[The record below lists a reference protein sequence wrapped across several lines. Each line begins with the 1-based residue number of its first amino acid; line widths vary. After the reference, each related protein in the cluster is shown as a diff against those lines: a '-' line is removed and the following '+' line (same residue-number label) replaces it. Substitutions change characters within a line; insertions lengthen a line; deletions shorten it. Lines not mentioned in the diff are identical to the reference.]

1 MDALNTILQIPER
14 CLVNKKITKAFF
26 KRNFD
31 LTSTEKTLLDDANA
45 ISGIDWL
52 ASVSPSNSNINPYKD
67 EQYLF
72 EEVQIIVVHTSGSD
86 FEINHQRIADLIQ
99 KYIPYPILLCIRKD
113 GTFVLN
119 ACDKKI
125 NQNDSNRRIL
135 EKKYITES
143 IDKQETTECQQ
154 SFLSSLIFSELD
166 KTNLKTYYDSYIQRM
181 IALQAAE
188 LSGVFTPRTK
198 ARTQSDMEKLEKIEA
213 LQKEIQ
219 LLQNQA
225 KKESQLNQRILLN
238 TEIQNKRKL
247 IEQLKA
253 LITA

>member
-31 LTSTEKTLLDDANA
+31 LTSTEKTLLDDVNA

-72 EEVQIIVVHTSGSD
+72 EEVQVIVAHTSGSD
-86 FEINHQRIADLIQ
+86 FEINHQRIAELIQ

-125 NQNDSNRRIL
+125 NQNDSNRRIV
-135 EKKYITES
+135 EKKYTTEP
-143 IDKQETTECQQ
+143 INKQEATERQQ
-154 SFLSSLIFSELD
+154 SFLSSLAFSELD

-181 IALQAAE
+181 IALQTAE

-198 ARTQSDMEKLEKIEA
+198 ERTQSDIETLEKIES

-219 LLQNQA
+219 VLQNQA
-225 KKESQLNQRILLN
+225 KKESQLNKRILLN
-238 TEIQNKRKL
+238 TEIQDKRKL

-253 LITA
+253 